1 VLPSPPLGQIKD
13 QSPLPDAVPGRFTGA
28 VFVAEEKPLDA
39 GFDAALTRLANLRRG
54 GALMTS
60 LVDCYR
66 AGYDR
71 PGPARPAGLA
81 TPSPDWADEQAS
93 RRKLGIAGGGSDQ
106 VQRSEGQGQGDVHR

>member
-1 VLPSPPLGQIKD
+1 M
-13 QSPLPDAVPGRFTGA
+13 PDAVSSRFTGA

-39 GFDAALTRLANLRRG
+39 GFDAALTGLANLRRG

-71 PGPARPAGLA
+71 PGPAGPAGLA
-81 TPSPDWADEQAS
+81 TPSPDRADEQANG
-93 RRKLGIAGGGSDQ
+93 RKLGIAGGGSDQ
-106 VQRSEGQGQGDVHR
+106 VQGSEGQGQGYVYC